1 MENSTLISHELE
13 EMRSQIGIL
22 KDKLAQQTIINEQ
35 HIRRSMR
42 SKVSDMNRTVTITIC
57 LGIFALIYCTWF
69 LYHLGCSLTFT
80 IATAV
85 MLTVCIGL
93 TIAQK
98 AGLSRMDF
106 SKGNIIQTAERL
118 NKIKTH
124 YQHWY
129 KIAIPMILIWA
140 GWLAYEMIVTVGLSG
155 SMAIGVFCG
164 AGTGVLIGGFFG
176 FRINRNIVRKA
187 EEILDQIDDL
197 QREG

>member
-1 MENSTLISHELE
+1 MENNTLISHELE

-22 KDKLAQQTIINEQ
+22 KNKLEQQTIINEQ

-69 LYHLGCSLTFT
+69 LYRMGCSPTFT

-85 MLTVCIGL
+85 MLIACIGM

-98 AGLSRMDF
+98 VGLNRMDF

-118 NKIKTH
+118 SKIKTH

-129 KIAIPMILIWA
+129 KIAIPMILVWA

-155 SMAIGVFCG
+155 SIAMGVLCG
-164 AGTGVLIGGFFG
+164 GAVGILIGGFFG
-176 FRINRNIVRKA
+176 FRINRRIVLKA